1 MKLARRLSVIEPSP
15 TLAVSA
21 KAAKL
26 KSEGIDVVSFGAGE
40 PDFDT
45 PVHIKEAAKKALDAG
60 ATKYTLVEGTVPL
73 RKAVAK
79 WIGDAHGFK
88 IDPSEVIVSSGA
100 KQSIFNAVLALI
112 DEGDEVIIPTPAWV
126 SYNDIVKLAG
136 GRPVNVPTKATE
148 NFQVRVED
156 VAKAITPRTKMILV
170 CSPSNPTGAIYDEET
185 LRGLAKLAVEKNVWL
200 MTDDIYRT
208 LVYGDGKFFQP
219 ATIGPEVRAHTI
231 IIDGVSKAF
240 AMTGWRVGF
249 TVAPKHVVEAMATLQ
264 GQSTTHAASVAQ
276 AAALAAHRGP
286 DRRAREDA
294 RRVRQAPQG
303 DGRAAARDPGRDVR
317 RAEGRVLR
325 LPEPVGVHRQED
337 ARGEEDRERRAAL
350 RVADRGRAGRRRHG
364 LGVRRAGLRAAVVRD
379 LDEER
384 RGGCAAVG
392 GGVAETD
399 VARGGARSPGL
410 VCSPAG
416 RIARLGIGKRPPLC
430 CRLSKMLACGKLG

>member
-1 MKLARRLSVIEPSP
+1 MKLARRLSVVEPSP

-26 KSEGIDVVSFGAGE
+26 KAEGIDVVSFGAGE

-79 WIGDAHGFK
+79 WIGDAHG
-88 IDPSEVIVSSGA
+88 IPVEPGEVIVSSGA
-100 KQSIFNAVLALI
+100 KQSIFNAIFALI

-136 GRPVNVPTKATE
+136 GRPVNVPTKAEE

-170 CSPSNPTGAIYDEET
+170 CSPSNPTGAIYEEAT
-185 LRGLAKLAVEKNVWL
+185 LRGLAKLAVEKDVWL

-219 ATIGPEVRAHTI
+219 AVMGADVRAHTL

-249 TVAPKHVVEAMATLQ
+249 TVAPKAVVEAMATIQ
-264 GQSTTHAASVAQ
+264 GQSTTHAAAVSQ
-276 AAALAAHRGP
+276 AAALAAIEGP
-286 DRRAREDA
+286 TDELEKMRVEFDKRRKVMVARLREIPGVTCVEPKGAFYAFPDLSA
-294 RRVRQAPQG
+294 FI
-303 DGRAAARDPGRDVR
+303 GRKTPEGKKIENDVQLCEWLIEAARVAVVMGSAFHAPGFVR
-317 RAEGRVLR
+317 LSYATSMKNV
-325 LPEPVGVHRQED
+325 
-337 ARGEEDRERRAAL
+337 EE
-350 RVADRGRAGRRRHG
+350 
-364 LGVRRAGLRAAVVRD
+364 GVRRL
-379 LDEER
+379 
-384 RGGCAAVG
+384 
-392 GGVAETD
+392 AE
-399 VARGGARSPGL
+399 ALPRL
-410 VCSPAG
+410 V
-416 RIARLGIGKRPPLC
+416 
-430 CRLSKMLACGKLG
+430 

>member
-1 MKLARRLSVIEPSP
+1 VKLARRLSVVEPSP

-26 KSEGIDVVSFGAGE
+26 KAEGIDVVSFGAGE

-79 WIGDAHGFK
+79 WIGDAHGFAV
-88 IDPSEVIVSSGA
+88 ETNQVIVSSGA
-100 KQSIFNAVLALI
+100 KQSIFNAVFALI

-136 GRPVNVPTKATE
+136 GRPVNVPTKAEE

-170 CSPSNPTGAIYDEET
+170 CSPSNPTGAIYDEAT
-185 LRGLAKLAVEKNVWL
+185 LTGLARLAVEKNVWL

-219 ATIGPEVRAHTI
+219 ATLGADVRAHMI

-249 TVAPKHVVEAMATLQ
+249 TVAPKEVVEAMATIQ
-264 GQSTTHAASVAQ
+264 GQSTTHAAAVSQ
-276 AAALAAHRGP
+276 AAALAAIEGP
-286 DRRAREDA
+286 TDELEKMRVEFDKRRKVMVARLREIPGVTCVEPKGAFYAFPDLSA
-294 RRVRQAPQG
+294 FI
-303 DGRAAARDPGRDVR
+303 GRKTPEGKKIENDVQLCEWLIEAARVAVVMGSAFHAPGFVR
-317 RAEGRVLR
+317 LSYATSMKNV
-325 LPEPVGVHRQED
+325 
-337 ARGEEDRERRAAL
+337 EE
-350 RVADRGRAGRRRHG
+350 
-364 LGVRRAGLRAAVVRD
+364 GVRRM
-379 LDEER
+379 
-384 RGGCAAVG
+384 
-392 GGVAETD
+392 AE
-399 VARGGARSPGL
+399 ALP
-410 VCSPAG
+410 
-416 RIARLGIGKRPPLC
+416 
-430 CRLSKMLACGKLG
+430 KLT